1 MANFKKT
8 MMAAAGAA
16 GGAGLDV
23 DEVFSTYLY
32 EGTSSGQSII
42 NNIALADGLGGGTS
56 TQFTGESGNNLR
68 RTSDFSG
75 NSDSTTFTF
84 SAWVFLGR
92 GNTQQFIYS
101 ADDGTYAFSVTL
113 DSGNLIQI
121 SGWQGITRRLYATQ
135 SGTPFVV
142 GVWSHLLI
150 SIDLSSTS
158 NRYIYI
164 NDTDKTSS
172 FSFSTYSY
180 DPIEFTRA
188 NHNIAQQAIYAGTFK
203 GNLAHVYLDYTYR
216 NLSTTSNRRLF
227 INADGGST
235 SPSTLSALNPIMYLP
250 MTEDY
255 SVGENLGTG
264 GDLTANG
271 PPTIVN
277 NGTEYLSDYGQ
288 GGLVWLKSRDNAG
301 GTSNH
306 VLLDTER
313 GANTSTAQLQSDTNG
328 AAVTGYLTSFNSNG
342 FTLASNGGRKYNYS
356 GSDYA
361 SWTFRKAPKF
371 FDVVS
376 YTGNGVA
383 GREMPHSLG
392 VAPGMIIVKRLD
404 STGQW
409 FSWHRAFGDVNTY
422 IYLSSTSGSGS
433 STGIW
438 GNNLPDSNKFELPS
452 HSINASG
459 ATYVAYLFAH
469 NDGDGGFGPDGD
481 ADIIKCGSYTGNSS
495 GVEIDLGFEPQWFMC
510 KKTNGGSDWQ
520 IFDTMRGMHFA
531 TTTQSVR
538 LSPNTSGAE
547 TSQLIIGPSPTG
559 VSIPDASDS
568 VNINGG
574 TYIYMAIRRG
584 PLAVP
589 ESATDVFDLGTYTG
603 TSANKTLATPFPY
616 DTAMI
621 AVRNASSVKYIVP
634 SRFTNAKF
642 LGTGL
647 SNAELTDTTAAI
659 RDKAFY
665 YGNKLLIGNGSGADW
680 ANGSSSNNYVYYGF
694 KRAPG
699 YFDVVAYSGNSTAGR
714 TVSHN
719 LGVAPEM
726 MWLKSRT
733 NTTFWPVYHKDVG
746 YSSVLRLDSSTSPI
760 TVGMVTN
767 TSDTDFT
774 LSTSS
779 AVNSSGHNFI
789 AYLFASLPGISK
801 VGSYTGNGS
810 SQTIDCGFSSGARF
824 VMVKR
829 TDSTGN
835 WYVWDTARGIVA
847 GNDPRLAFNGNA
859 AEASDD
865 SVDPENSGFIVNQ
878 TGGSNI
884 NVSSA
889 SYIFYAIA

>member
-32 EGTSSGQSII
+32 EGTGSGQSII
-42 NNIALADGLGGGTS
+42 NNIALADGVGGGTS

-84 SAWVFLGR
+84 SAWVLLGR

-121 SGWQGITRRLYATQ
+121 SGWQGTTRRLYATQ
-135 SGTPFVV
+135 SGTPFTV

-164 NDTDKTSS
+164 NDVDKTSS

-227 INADGGST
+227 IDADGGST
-235 SPSTLSALNPIMYLP
+235 TPSTLSALNPIMYLP

-371 FDVVS
+371 FDVVT
-376 YTGNGVA
+376 YTGDGTGSRQLA
-383 GREMPHSLG
+383 HDLDSEIGTL
-392 VAPGMIIVKRLD
+392 IVKRTD
-404 STGQW
+404 GAGDWWVYHRSARST
-409 FSWHRAFGDVNTY
+409 NTDG
-422 IYLSSTSGSGS
+422 YLRLNLANAEAGSNQIFPASTYN
-433 STGIW
+433 STQFTV
-438 GNNLPDSNKFELPS
+438 GN
-452 HSINASG
+452 SINVSSE
-459 ATYVAYLFAH
+459 TYVAYLFAH
-469 NDGDGGFGPDGD
+469 NDGDGEFGPNGD
-481 ADIIKCGSYTGNSS
+481 QDSIKCGGITNASS
-495 GVEIDLGFEPQWFMC
+495 GVNTIDLGFEAQWVIIKRTDSAGDWYMADVMRGAPTLTLSTQRLFAN
-510 KKTNGGSDWQ
+510 TSSAESADPLVGPHPTGFQFNNQWGTSSDW
-520 IFDTMRGMHFA
+520 
-531 TTTQSVR
+531 V
-538 LSPNTSGAE
+538 
-547 TSQLIIGPSPTG
+547 
-559 VSIPDASDS
+559 
-568 VNINGG
+568 
-574 TYIYMAIRRG
+574 YIAIRRG

-699 YFDVVAYSGNSTAGR
+699 YFDVVAYTGDNVAGR
-714 TVSHN
+714 TISHN

-726 MWLKSRT
+726 MWVKSRT
-733 NTTFWPVYHKDVG
+733 DSTFWPVYHKDVG

-810 SQTIDCGFSSGARF
+810 SQTINCGFSSGARF

-878 TGGSNI
+878 TSGSNI